1 MYVNSGITGMR
12 VHRRVCWRIL
22 SYQNT
27 GGGELFGTYSELV
40 VNILSNSNITSENTK
55 SLTFYTV
62 ALDFDI
68 VHALTVSEIALVR
81 SCSRQLQT
89 QILILTFFL
98 FCTLTNKCT
107 IISQIIITFLHV
119 STLSCHPQ

>member
-1 MYVNSGITGMR
+1 MR
-12 VHRRVCWRIL
+12 VHRCVCWRIL

-27 GGGELFGTYSELV
+27 VGGELCGTYSELV
-40 VNILSNSNITSENTK
+40 VNIVSNINITSENTK

-89 QILILTFFL
+89 QILILTFFFYFVQL
-98 FCTLTNKCT
+98 PTNA
-107 IISQIIITFLHV
+107 Q
-119 STLSCHPQ
+119 